1 MMAKPDG
8 RLYRV
13 VAFVSAL
20 TALLCVSSFA
30 VAARA
35 GDDAVAVVQRDLALN
50 HLGRYMSPSGACHA
64 VVRAGWE
71 GFPTQECTY
80 TASSGVALHVIVLN
94 ADDAQLARWLVTA
107 CQDAGVKNV
116 VPCAERLDLVTT
128 CQSGAQFPV
137 AGYVDEGEIFTFRDG
152 VTARIGNLP
161 STVVAPVD
169 VAADEATVFDAA
181 PSQAK
186 TYARIG
192 STTREEFAA
201 FVGQPVATFAG
212 LAWIAT
218 VRAEYQRAWGNDRNR
233 LLSARVAADP
243 AVYDV
248 SAWGAGFDRF
258 CLDVAGCP
266 PEVGDPPRCG
276 RNWKPWPSNS

>member
-1 MMAKPDG
+1 
-8 RLYRV
+8 
-13 VAFVSAL
+13 
-20 TALLCVSSFA
+20 
-30 VAARA
+30 
-35 GDDAVAVVQRDLALN
+35 
-50 HLGRYMSPSGACHA
+50 MSPAGGCHA

-71 GFPTQECTY
+71 GFPTQECAY
-80 TASSGVALHVIVLN
+80 RGASGVELHVVVLN
-94 ADDAQLARWLVTA
+94 PDDAQLARWLVTA

-116 VPCAERLDLVTT
+116 VPCAERLALVTT

-152 VTARIGNLP
+152 VTARIGDLP
-161 STVVAPVD
+161 STVVAPAD
-169 VAADEATVFDAA
+169 VAADESTVFDAV

-201 FVGQPVATFAG
+201 FAGQPVATFAG

-218 VRAEYQRAWGNDRNR
+218 VRTEYQRAWGNDRNR

-243 AVYDV
+243 AAYDV
-248 SAWGAGFDRF
+248 PAWGAGFDRF

-266 PEVGDPPRCG
+266 RKVGDPPRCG
-276 RNWKPWPSNS
+276 RTWKPWPPNS